1 MGQGA
6 GNACNQWVIGSN
18 SLADTYLQ
26 KANGWTI
33 RSPIPS
39 KQITQHWKAFI
50 NNVNLFIGKPKDTTK
65 EEFIQMTGTDYYK
78 HWAVNLTPRNAF
90 GPILIS
96 NMTGTAIQV
105 WGPRHSRICNSTSPT
120 MTEPKKHLK
129 PKLQKMVFA
138 TLAST
143 SVWMAIPKPKP
154 KSYSDDVNYS
164 RKSMQDALLHA
175 KKPKQFTQW
184 YFFQQSLT
192 LSPPPTYQQSS

>member
-65 EEFIQMTGTDYYK
+65 EEFIQMAQTDIN
-78 HWAVNLTPRNAF
+78 HWHRLLQTLGSELNTKKCFWSNFNL
-90 GPILIS
+90 
-96 NMTGTAIQV
+96 QYD
-105 WGPRHSRICNSTSPT
+105 RHSNPSLRTKTLQDLQLYLTNHDRTQETLKTKTPEDGIC
-120 MTEPKKHLK
+120 HLG
-129 PKLQKMVFA
+129 
-138 TLAST
+138 
-143 SVWMAIPKPKP
+143 IHI
-154 KSYSDDVNYS
+154 
-164 RKSMQDALLHA
+164 SMDGNT
-175 KKPKQFTQW
+175 KT
-184 YFFQQSLT
+184 
-192 LSPPPTYQQSS
+192 